1 MPLIGLKNTRGNG
14 PRGVIDVKSVQHTI
28 PVGGEETD
36 IDVDDHT
43 AEWLAEVWEN
53 NGDLEVIGGAP
64 ARSSKNK
71 EHAKE
76 HQPEGRAK
84 L

>member
-1 MPLIGLKNTRGNG
+1 MALISLKNSNGTG
-14 PRGVIDVKSVQHTI
+14 PRGVIDLANKHHVI
-28 PVGGEETD
+28 LPGGEEAD

-43 AEWLAEVWEN
+43 AAWLTETWESG
-53 NGDLEVIGGAP
+53 GDLEVVGGAP

-71 EHAKE
+71 EQHP
-76 HQPEGRAK
+76 HPEGRAK